1 MIGLIERSR
10 SPTPLE
16 DREIENLTLEEAREL
31 VRRSREEARVKQEQ
45 EVKREGSAI
54 REESAMSERSGTR
67 STRRGNDGDA
77 TFVRTKRAKATIESA
92 IDLTEEN

>member
-45 EVKREGSAI
+45 EVKREGSA
-54 REESAMSERSGTR
+54 MSERSGTR
-67 STRRGNDGDA
+67 STRRGNDGEV
-77 TFVRTKRAKATIESA
+77 TFVKTKRAKATIEDA
-92 IDLTEEN
+92 IDLTED